1 MRDGKMHQ
9 TTVRFGPDLWE
20 ALEAE
25 CAGIG
30 VSIAQYLREA
40 AVARMSYMAG
50 RRNEMAYGDALVEAG
65 AEAPTSGM
73 RLEYEFAAMQTE
85 SATRVANEQG
95 LDALAVTRQGEQV
108 RTRARAVRAESR
120 RLRDERSDLQWQ
132 KRR

>member
-1 MRDGKMHQ
+1 MHQ

-25 CAGIG
+25 CAEIG

-40 AVARMSYMAG
+40 AVARMSYTAG
-50 RRNEMAYGDALVEAG
+50 RRKQPAYADALVAAG
-65 AEAPTSGM
+65 AVPPTAGM
-73 RLEYEFAAMQTE
+73 RLEYELAGLQAE
-85 SATRVANEQG
+85 SAARLASEHG

-108 RTRARAVRAESR
+108 RTRAREVRAESR
-120 RLRDERSDLQWQ
+120 RLRDERTDLQWQ